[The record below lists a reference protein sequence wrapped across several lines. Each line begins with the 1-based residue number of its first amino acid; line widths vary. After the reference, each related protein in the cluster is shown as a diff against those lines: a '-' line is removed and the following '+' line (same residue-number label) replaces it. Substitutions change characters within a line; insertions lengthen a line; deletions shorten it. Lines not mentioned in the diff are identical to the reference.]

1 MSDPRDF
8 SDLDPWLEFA
18 GALHPVVLHLPI
30 GLLAAAVLLEL
41 GPFGW
46 GLIGGPR
53 RALNGLLALS
63 AVVAAASGWLLGR
76 GDDYAAELVDEHR
89 WQGIAVAGLCVAV
102 ALLDRVGRGPRAR
115 GARRAALLAACVAM
129 LVAGHHG
136 GMLTHGRQHLASA
149 PPPLDR
155 WLGASSDARGSA
167 DRRVPAIDP
176 PASAAVGG
184 PTTRAGLESVLAAL
198 ESRCYECHG
207 ESKRKAGLR
216 LDTDEGLASVL
227 VAGDPAAST
236 ILERLRLPRGDEE
249 AMPPSGP
256 ALAEDTIAA
265 LEAWI
270 ARGAASEE
278 LRSARAGAIALR
290 DERARRRESEA
301 RLATTVAEL
310 TGARLEALDSS
321 ETGGL
326 LSVDFRHGAPRLEP
340 AGAAALA
347 PLAGRVVELRLAG
360 LELPTDA
367 LDALPVLPL
376 LEVLRVERTD
386 LDDARLA
393 LLLERAPKLELL
405 NLHSSRVT
413 SASVDALARSTG
425 LIRLVAYDT
434 PLANEGLAH
443 LEALRPELR
452 VDRTGGLP
460 AAPLA
465 ARPPRRILAADASV
479 GRVALLREIAI
490 GRPELLWQRSIEAL
504 HDLQWLGDTSDGHGR
519 VLIQDSWTRVLEIDT
534 ASDRVLWSYD
544 ALEHGP
550 GPVEIHSFRRLEDG
564 TTMIAESG
572 RGRLLLVDAAGE
584 VLHRIPLELSAPH
597 PHHDTR
603 LVRPTPAGTFLVAHE
618 RDGVVREYDRDGA
631 VIWSYDVPLFDRERA
646 AGHGHEAHGD
656 QVFCALRL
664 ADGDTL
670 VATGNGSSLLRVRP
684 NGSLRWH
691 LGQEDLGGVRLAWTT
706 TVQVLSSGNLV
717 LGNCHAG
724 PEQPQLV
731 EITPEGELV
740 WSFSDHALFGD
751 SLSNAEVVE
760 AAP

>member
-8 SDLDPWLEFA
+8 GDLDPWLEFA

-41 GPFGW
+41 WSLGPGS
-46 GLIGGPR
+46 IEGPR

-63 AVVAAASGWLLGR
+63 AVIAAASGWLLGR
-76 GDDYAAELVDEHR
+76 GDDYAGELVDEHR
-89 WQGIAVAGLCVAV
+89 WQGIAVAGLCLAV
-102 ALLDRVGRGPRAR
+102 ALLDRIGRGPRAR
-115 GARRAALLAACVAM
+115 GARRAALLAACVTM

-136 GMLTHGRQHLASA
+136 GMLTHGRQHLAAA

-155 WLGASSDARGSA
+155 WLGASSDAGASA
-167 DRRVPAIDP
+167 DRGVPALDP

-207 ESKRKAGLR
+207 ETKRKAGLR

-236 ILERLRLPRGDEE
+236 ILERLRLPRADEE

-256 ALAEDTIAA
+256 PLAEDTIAA

-278 LRSARAGAIALR
+278 LRSARPGAIALR
-290 DERARRRESEA
+290 DERSRRRESEA
-301 RLATTVAEL
+301 RLVTTVAEL
-310 TGARLEALDSS
+310 TGARLEALDPS

-326 LSVDFRHGAPRLEP
+326 LSADFRHGTPRLEP
-340 AGAAALA
+340 ARAAALA
-347 PLAGRVVELRLAG
+347 PLAARVVELRLAG
-360 LELPTDA
+360 LELPADA
-367 LDALPVLPL
+367 LIALPVLPL
-376 LEVLRVERTD
+376 LEALRVERTD
-386 LDDARLA
+386 VDDAGLA
-393 LLLERAPKLELL
+393 LLLERAPKLERL

-413 SASVDALARSTG
+413 SASVEALARSTG
-425 LIRLVAYDT
+425 LTRLVAYDT
-434 PLANEGLAH
+434 PLADEGLAH

-452 VDRTGGLP
+452 IDRTTSLP
-460 AAPLA
+460 AAPLN
-465 ARPPRRILAADASV
+465 ARPPRRILAADAAV

-534 ASDRVLWSYD
+534 ASDAVLWSYD
-544 ALEHGP
+544 ALAHGSD
-550 GPVEIHSFRRLEDG
+550 PVEIHSFRRLDDG

-572 RGRLLLVDAAGE
+572 RGRLVFVDDAGAI
-584 VLHRIPLELSAPH
+584 VGGIPLELDAPH

-631 VIWSYDVPLFDRERA
+631 LIWSYDVPLFDRA
-646 AGHGHEAHGD
+646 PAPGHGHEAHGD

-670 VATGNGSSLLRVRP
+670 VTTGNGSSLLRVRP

-691 LGQEDLGGVRLAWTT
+691 LGAEDLGGVRLAWTT
-706 TVQVLSSGNLV
+706 TVQVLSNGNLV